1 MSDVRGEK
9 AFKVRQQGVEQMP
22 PALFHARSKL
32 FPARAQLIWPMFAQC
47 IHQVVVVLQD
57 PAFKAGLGHLHV
69 ELEADGVA
77 SNFEHLFRTV
87 Q

>member
-22 PALFHARSKL
+22 PTLFHARSKL

-57 PAFKAGLGHLHV
+57 PAFEAGLGQLQV
-69 ELEADGVA
+69 ALETDGVA
-77 SNFEHLFRTV
+77 SDPEHLFRTV